1 MLYLE
6 QTRKK
11 NDEDLP
17 KIYCD
22 MDEVL
27 CNFMKGASKAS
38 GAPFAAVEKEKR
50 WEDIRN
56 TKDFWANLEWMP
68 GAERLYRYI
77 NKYDLNI
84 LSAASTRDP
93 NSKPGKRKWLK
104 KHTNLQPSKINLVLR
119 AQKRDFAT
127 TPNGKPNVLID
138 DYIKNIN
145 EWERAGGI
153 GIHHTSVGNT
163 IAQLKRLGY

>member
-1 MLYLE
+1 
-6 QTRKK
+6 
-11 NDEDLP
+11 
-17 KIYCD
+17 

-27 CNFMKGASKAS
+27 CNFMKGAEKAT
-38 GAPFAAVEKEKR
+38 GEPFATAEKEKR
-50 WEDIRN
+50 WEAIKN

-68 GAERLYRYI
+68 DAQRLYRFI

-93 NSKPGKRKWLK
+93 NSKPGKMKWLK
-104 KHTNLQPSKINLVLR
+104 KNTNLRPSKINLVLR

-127 TPNGKPNVLID
+127 LGGNPNVLID
-138 DYIKNIN
+138 DYIKNIQ

-153 GIHHTSVGNT
+153 GIHHTSVSNT
-163 IAQLKRLGY
+163 ISELKKMGYK